1 MNHDFPDIS
10 ITQKFDFFW
19 ETRQA
24 FGRTALCLS
33 GGATLGKFGCLS
45 TNLLLKFKLFIAG
58 MYHFGVLKT
67 LFDNHLLPRIIS
79 GSSVGSIAASLVS
92 TRTDEELPDLFEMKT
107 IKFDAFDPKGSF
119 QRKVA
124 RLLSKGVL
132 MDIQKLQSMIRA
144 NVGDIT
150 FKEAYDRTKRILNIT
165 VSPTHDFGIPTL
177 LNYLTAP
184 NVVSSI
190 SNCFIKHQHWD

>member
-1 MNHDFPDIS
+1 
-10 ITQKFDFFW
+10 
-19 ETRQA
+19 
-24 FGRTALCLS
+24 
-33 GGATLGKFGCLS
+33 
-45 TNLLLKFKLFIAG
+45 

-150 FKEAYDRTKRILNIT
+150 FKEAYERTKRILNIT

-184 NVVSSI
+184 NVVSRLFYMTYLKAST
-190 SNCFIKHQHWD
+190 NHD